1 MPRDIEAAKSNL
13 MRSAFD
19 FLSRAIDDFDSDLK
33 FSIINFATA
42 IELLLKARLMNEHWT
57 LVVDRTS
64 EADMD
69 AFLDGKART
78 VTPREAVR
86 RLEKVCRDP
95 IGQDAA
101 ASFEVISQHRNRMIH
116 FFHEAATPEARNA
129 DKEQVAAEQ
138 CVCWFYLEQLFARWT
153 DQVADFEQ
161 QIAGIRWKMRRN
173 ARFLAVKFERL
184 APEIEAAK
192 AAGAAFAECAG
203 CGHEA
208 AKIEELSDQ
217 LAEHHCQVCGL
228 FETRLIIACPACE
241 AAMPIDHDYAET
253 RICTACNNVTTASEL
268 ADILDT
274 EYRDPME
281 HTPINCAHCTSPDSV
296 VLHGER
302 YICSICLEMDE
313 TIAGCEWCNECQMG
327 GGDLEMS
334 FETGCEFCDGRAGW
348 RRDD

>member
-1 MPRDIEAAKSNL
+1 MPRNLDAAKSNL
-13 MRSAFD
+13 MGSAFD
-19 FLSRAIDDFDSDLK
+19 FLRRAIDDFDEDLK

-42 IELLLKARLMNEHWT
+42 IELLLKARLMNDHWT

-64 EADMD
+64 EADID

-101 ASFEVISQHRNRMIH
+101 TAFDVISQHRNRMIH

-138 CVCWFYLEQLFARWT
+138 CVCWFYLEQLFVRWA

-161 QIAGIRWKMRRN
+161 VIAGIRWKMRQN
-173 ARFLAVKFERL
+173 ARFLEVKYERL
-184 APEIEAAK
+184 TPEIDAAK
-192 AAGAAFAECAG
+192 AAGTEFADCAG
-203 CGHEA
+203 CGHGA
-208 AKIEELSDQ
+208 AKIEQHSDV

-228 FETRLIIACPACE
+228 FETRLVIECPSCE

-253 RICTACNNVTTASEL
+253 RTCPACADTITASEL
-268 ADILDT
+268 ADILST
-274 EYRDPME
+274 EYGDPMD
-281 HTPINCAHCTSPDSV
+281 HTPINCAHCSSPDSV
-296 VLHGER
+296 VKHEER
-302 YICSICLEMDE
+302 YICSVCLEMND
-313 TIAGCEWCNECQMG
+313 TIAGCEWCNESQMG
-327 GGDLEMS
+327 GGDLEFS
-334 FETGCEFCDGRAGW
+334 FESGCEFCDGRAGW